1 MKREVVSPPQD
12 NSQWLEWLAYI
23 RDEADLAVL
32 EEICCGR
39 VSAVTPFFCEQL
51 ARTAESALRRSAKLF
66 SREIN
71 ERLEF
76 GEIDSLIVPF
86 RRFRR
91 DVARIKLLAGIGGL
105 NEETARELRES
116 VSENAGRVWAETL
129 RILSAQARESHSA
142 EIEDTV
148 RQIRR
153 LNLPE

>member
-23 RDEADLAVL
+23 RDEADLAVI

-39 VSAVTPFFCEQL
+39 ISASSPFFCEQL
-51 ARTAESALRRSAKLF
+51 VRTAEFALRRSAKLF

-86 RRFRR
+86 RRFKR

-105 NEETARELRES
+105 EEEIALQLAES
-116 VSENAGRVWAETL
+116 VSENARRVWAETL
-129 RILSAQARESHSA
+129 RFLAAQARESHSA
-142 EIEDTV
+142 EIEDSV

-153 LNLPE
+153 LNLSE

>member
-1 MKREVVSPPQD
+1 MKREAVSPPQD

-32 EEICCGR
+32 EEICRGR
-39 VSAVTPFFCEQL
+39 ISASSPFFCEQL
-51 ARTAESALRRSAKLF
+51 VRTAELALRRSAKQF

-76 GEIDSLIVPF
+76 GEIESLIVPF

-105 NEETARELRES
+105 EEEIALQLRES

-142 EIEDTV
+142 AIEDT
-148 RQIRR
+148 IRRIKR
-153 LNLPE
+153 LNLS